1 MYSTFCRYLGV
12 IILPIITLQLLITS
26 GFTGSEA
33 SIIVDVN
40 NMLRDT
46 STTEVNTMPSATVP
60 SSLSNHRQMTENI
73 LRSDNA
79 AYSSDKDTTYYN
91 GYGKE
96 VPSAELLRFV
106 NDNDIVNS
114 ETEEDNSNS
123 VDNEIHLSHSQ
134 QHIDNTGKNNGAN
147 EDDDD
152 DNNND
157 YMQSL
162 SLRDQ
167 VRLLSKQLN
176 VLMNSRR
183 EDYELLERNLR
194 KSLRIN
200 EEVEKSENEKSQDS
214 LSSSSRAQSNGN
226 DNDFDNVDLRN
237 ELETLRLVLLIFSG

>member
-33 SIIVDVN
+33 SIIVDMN

-106 NDNDIVNS
+106 IDNDIVNS

-147 EDDDD
+147 EDDDDDD

-200 EEVEKSENEKSQDS
+200 EEVEKSEIKKSQDS

-226 DNDFDNVDLRN
+226 DNVDLRN